1 MNFKLS
7 NVLLHIDNHAS
18 AHPEL
23 YFRCPKDGTQYNKES
38 SSLAITASTDF
49 LTYVNASSACKWR
62 KYAGI
67 EEIWLH
73 ASVRGKGELCI
84 EAVMPE
90 SSSAAIVK
98 TETFDSESET
108 PLDIAIDASEADLV
122 AFKLVPAIGSTVEMR
137 DAYYYAKVSE
147 GDINDV
153 RLALSTTTFQK
164 EEFII
169 PNIALV
175 KAGIAAE
182 GEPIASHFHM
192 FVVDNGRTL
201 DASALSDDMVT
212 VIPNQNVGGSGG
224 FARGMMAAQ
233 DSNVDFTHVLLM
245 DDDVRVMPESLIRTF
260 NLLSLAKGP
269 YKDAFVNGAMLSL
282 EDPKRQFEDVAI
294 VRRSG
299 GYSRIKADMDIS
311 TVHDIVEN
319 ERINVELQWAYGA
332 WWFSCIPMKNIRENG
347 LPMPFFV
354 RCDDVEFGVR
364 NKGTYM
370 TMNGIC
376 VWHASFEGRYRAS
389 VDCYQY
395 TRNYLTMIAVDDCS
409 EERLFMARLR
419 ASIRKALRDMDYAS
433 AELFL
438 YGLEDYLKGPE
449 FLASADGSAI
459 MKSNG
464 AKNEKSSSVSDADQ
478 SLLRRAGVTSDVL
491 ADVDLICH
499 DSQITRIAKLLP
511 HDKHYLPD
519 FLLDSKPAYVVKNG
533 VTTLEG
539 STFRKSE
546 LVCLDPTRTNVSVRH
561 MDKDRFRELRKREA
575 EIMARYRKEGK
586 QVRQAYK
593 DAFPNFTSREF
604 WERYLGMKS

>member
-7 NVLLHIDNHAS
+7 NVLLHIDDHAS

-23 YFRCPKDGTQYNKES
+23 YFRCPQGRAQYREDS
-38 SSLAITASTDF
+38 SSLTVAAATDF

-73 ASVRGKGELCI
+73 ATVRGKGELCI
-84 EAVMPE
+84 EAVMPG
-90 SSSAAIVK
+90 SSAAAIAK
-98 TETFDSESET
+98 TDAFDSEDEMQ
-108 PLDIAIDASEADLV
+108 LDIAIDTSEADLV
-122 AFKLVPAIGSTVEMR
+122 AFKLVPAIGSTIEIR
-137 DAYYYAKVSE
+137 NAYYYAKVSE
-147 GDINDV
+147 DDVNDV

-164 EEFII
+164 EEFIV

-175 KAGIAAE
+175 KSGIADE
-182 GEPIASHFHM
+182 GELIASRFHM

-201 DASALSDDMVT
+201 DADSLSDDIVT

-224 FARGMMAAQ
+224 FARGMIAAL
-233 DSNVDFTHVLLM
+233 DSDTDFTHVLLM

-260 NLLSLAKGP
+260 NLLSLAKGA

-299 GYSRIKADMDIS
+299 GYSRIKHDMDIS

-319 ERINVELQWAYGA
+319 ERIDVELPQSYGA

-409 EERLFMARLR
+409 DERLFMMRLR

-433 AELFL
+433 TELFL
-438 YGLEDYLKGPE
+438 DGLEDYLKGPE
-449 FLASADGSAI
+449 FLANADGSAL

-464 AKNEKSSSVSDADQ
+464 AKNEKTSSIADVDQ
-478 SLLRRAGVTSDVL
+478 SLLRRAGVTDDVL
-491 ADVDLICH
+491 ANVDLMCH
-499 DSQITRIAKLLP
+499 DSQITRMVKLLP
-511 HDKHYLPD
+511 HNKHYLPD
-519 FLLDSKPAYVVKNG
+519 FLLDSKPTYVVKNG

-539 STFRKSE
+539 NTFRKSE

-561 MDKDRFRELRKREA
+561 MDKERFKELRKRESN
-575 EIMARYRKEGK
+575 IMTRYRREGK
-586 QVRQAYK
+586 NIRQAYK
-593 DAFPNFTSREF
+593 DAFPRFTSREF
-604 WERYLGMKS
+604 WEHYLGM